1 MNTRTLTALYEDRAD
16 ADAAA
21 GRLKGNGFANVSIH
35 DQTDKKDAVHE
46 GLLDKIL
53 DFLGGSHDAHAYGEA
68 VRRGH
73 YLLMAKVNE
82 ERATE
87 AALLMDA
94 CNPVDFHSAKE
105 AFKSDGWVAPVATRA
120 PVAAEPVRIGALD
133 EKVGGGEGVRAY
145 VVDAAPSAA

>member
-21 GRLKGNGFANVSIH
+21 ARLKTNGFTHVDIH

-73 YLLMAKVNE
+73 YLLMAKVIS

-94 CNPVDFHSAKE
+94 CNPVDFHSAQE
-105 AFKSDGWVAPVATRA
+105 SFKSDGWVS
-120 PVAAEPVRIGALD
+120 PVAAPVPVASEPMRIGALD
-133 EKVGGGEGVRAY
+133 DDVGGGHGVRAY
-145 VVDAAPSAA
+145 VVNPV

>member
-105 AFKSDGWVAPVATRA
+105 AFKSDGWVAPAAT
-120 PVAAEPVRIGALD
+120 PVAAEPVYIGALD
-133 EKVGGGEGVRAY
+133 EKVGGEGVRAY
-145 VVDAAPSAA
+145 VVDVAPSAA